1 MRVKGSESELSVVN
15 RGVLSARDQLG
26 KGLASRRLK
35 KNRVRA
41 ARIRPAKPGCRKKM
55 RARPVKLA
63 PACRKRWSQR
73 VICIVATVWRLGAG
87 GEPPR
92 TRRAWLQH
100 RDQSRGNRVCPCD
113 NRGEATSNRA
123 ASNRWPSLDA
133 PAPPVAPG
141 PAPPV
146 PRPPPPV
153 TRESAETAGIWGR
166 IRRRSRTATRNR
178 DAP

>member
-1 MRVKGSESELSVVN
+1 MRFKGSESEPSVVN
-15 RGVLSARDQLG
+15 RGVLSARAQLG

-35 KNRVRA
+35 KTGRERPESDRRSPDAGKRCGRGRSSLHRRVE
-41 ARIRPAKPGCRKKM
+41 
-55 RARPVKLA
+55 
-63 PACRKRWSQR
+63 KRWSQR

-113 NRGEATSNRA
+113 NRGDHRNRA

-133 PAPPVAPG
+133 PAPRVPPG
-141 PAPPV
+141 PAPPG

-166 IRRRSRTATRNR
+166 IRRRPRTATRNP